1 MAVSDSH
8 CAMAQLT
15 DFISRI
21 FGAGKTQ
28 GLSGGAE
35 VVVDPD
41 PASAFFAT
49 WMRKHRT
56 DEDVEASPASV
67 WSSLSYQGKR
77 GGLRAHLTA
86 ARTEGPLVFSDVLVI
101 LAAED
106 AARVGLAPGS
116 AFEERCRSVL
126 QDRID
131 AWINGERVPMPHPAR
146 RVGVLLVADGSESM
160 LGASLGLR
168 RGEYVTGIL
177 PNTYVGPGPKSRPAV
192 SVYLNIPGAWEG
204 YREVGKLWDDQLLF
218 TLGRHWLDNVHHPA
232 LREPGLYR
240 LQRSP
245 DGALVHQVA
254 PELQSRYL
262 VRSDALESGASV
274 VTLAERSGAP
284 VAWVVLAVAEETA
297 EMPSAPHAAARVE
310 PASSRR
316 QRTVIPGAMDGRVL
330 ALNERGALLQKVH
343 FATFME
349 GYDVHIAGAGL
360 VGTHAHDP
368 RATLEVRGGGVSL
381 LAREPSV
388 RLDGLPVPLG
398 APVPLDAEHVLEVDG
413 HRFEYR
419 NLAGLDVAGW
429 PYLGELRRAGGG
441 AYLPFGEVH
450 RIGRDRRCVVRL
462 PDEAHNENIAWL
474 ASVGTGATI
483 RSRSGEIPKSRF
495 YTDSIMVASEHA
507 EIDLLQEPLVRSL
520 ARHCYTFVR
529 RGGEVFAIHP
539 REGAPGPLEL
549 SLASGDELLVGNC
562 LFEVGFPPAA
572 EVGDAVAG
580 HVAPPPLDAALAVDP
595 AAPARSADLPDLSK
609 GAAQG
614 TPAAPVAPA
623 PVRDGAER
631 VVTGTAPRLAPPELL
646 APLGAEDV
654 AAVAVTD
661 ATDACISRARLVL
674 EGWSVEGPMVLGN
687 HGGCQAILPEL
698 RNWDDQA
705 FLAMDLFA
713 LRPEGSDVH
722 VELLTPGDASMV
734 VDGAEAEETGHGAG
748 ATLVIVRRGEDME
761 PAFSVALCLLPDP
774 TLPKGWRL
782 AIATA
787 LDVAQGLNGIA
798 VDAETW
804 ARGHAGTVPIAARV
818 VEGELHVHAPSDAR
832 LAWRAV
838 DGPWMN
844 ASQGRAVM
852 APGDRLRVGLSIW
865 RFEVA

>member
-1 MAVSDSH
+1 
-8 CAMAQLT
+8 MAQLT

-56 DEDVEASPASV
+56 DEDVEASPASL
-67 WSSLSYQGKR
+67 WSSLSFQGKR

-86 ARTEGPLVFSDVLVI
+86 ARTEGPLVFSDVLVVI
-101 LAAED
+101 AAED
-106 AARVGLAPGS
+106 AARIGLVPGG
-116 AFEERCRSVL
+116 AYEERCRAIL

-131 AWINGERVPMPHPAR
+131 SWVTGERVPMPHPAR
-146 RVGVLLVADGSESM
+146 RVGVMLVADGSEVM
-160 LGASLGLR
+160 LGASLCLR

-284 VAWVVLAVAEETA
+284 VAWVVLAVAEEAA
-297 EMPSAPHAAARVE
+297 EAPSAPHAATRAE
-310 PASSRR
+310 PSAAKR

-343 FATFME
+343 FANFME

-368 RATLEVRGGGVSL
+368 RATLQVRGGAVSL

-549 SLASGDELLVGNC
+549 PLASGDELLVGNC
-562 LFEVGFPPAA
+562 LFEIGFPPAA
-572 EVGDAVAG
+572 EPPEGAG
-580 HVAPPPLDAALAVDP
+580 GRIAPPPLDPALAVD
-595 AAPARSADLPDLSK
+595 AAVPARSHASP
-609 GAAQG
+609 
-614 TPAAPVAPA
+614 TPPA
-623 PVRDGAER
+623 HAGAER
-631 VVTGTAPRLAPPELL
+631 VVTGTSPRPTPPSLS
-646 APLGAEDV
+646 APLGQDDV

-661 ATDACISRARLVL
+661 ATDACIARTRLVL

-713 LRPEGSDVH
+713 LRPEGGDVQ

-734 VDGAEAEETGHGAG
+734 VDGAETEETGHGAG

-787 LDVAQGLNGIA
+787 LDAAQGLNALA
-798 VDAETW
+798 VDEDAW
-804 ARGHAGTVPIAARV
+804 AHGHAGTVPFAVRLQD
-818 VEGELHVHAPSDAR
+818 GELHVHAPPDAR
-832 LAWRAV
+832 LAWRSV

-852 APGDRLRVGLSIW
+852 APGDRLRIGLSIW
-865 RFEVA
+865 RFEGA